1 MIKSILTPTRNRP
14 ANCERFIKSVYSS
27 TKTRKNV
34 EMLFYVDEDD
44 PAIEAYKS
52 LHWHAQKE
60 YEGFKKIEFVFG
72 NPMSVSK
79 SWNILA
85 ERCEGDVL
93 IMGNDDLVYQTDGW
107 DEKLDQE
114 LDQYRADKVY
124 VAWMNDGING
134 EKHCAFP
141 IVSREWYECL
151 GRFTPGCFNF
161 GYNDTWI
168 FEVGTM
174 LERLHY
180 IPFIHAEH
188 LHFSVGKSEMD
199 DTYAHN
205 RTQAKGNLYAK
216 DKILFG
222 KTRAARMDDRD
233 RLRYL
238 IGLGKATKLIPKNID
253 PEFKKD
259 FKFLEVNK
267 LKKEWAS
274 TSHKL
279 KDNPTREQHE
289 QYIKLCDSIKKNGV
303 TYPILV
309 DGSMRVLRG
318 NQRVWYCI
326 DNNIQ
331 MIGAYVIKD
340 SDLDLYIQK
349 TYINKKDYPL

>member
-1 MIKSILTPTRNRP
+1 
-14 ANCERFIKSVYSS
+14 
-27 TKTRKNV
+27 
-34 EMLFYVDEDD
+34 MLFYVDEDD
-44 PAIEAYKS
+44 PAIDAYKS

-60 YEGFKKIEFVFG
+60 YEGFKKIEFAFG

-79 SWNILA
+79 SWNIIA
-85 ERCEGDVL
+85 ERCVGDVL

-151 GRFTPGCFNF
+151 GRFTPGTFHF

-168 FEVGTM
+168 FEVGKM

-180 IPFIHAEH
+180 IPHIKAEH
-188 LHFSVGKSEMD
+188 LHFSTGKSEMD
-199 DTYAHN
+199 DTYARN
-205 RTQAKGNLYAK
+205 RTQQKGNLYAK
-216 DKILFG
+216 DQVLFN

-233 RLRYL
+233 RLRHL
-238 IGLGKATKLIPKNID
+238 IKLGKATKLMPKIID
-253 PEFKKD
+253 PELRKD
-259 FKFLEVNK
+259 FKYMDVSRLG
-267 LKKEWAS
+267 KEWEK
-274 TSHKL
+274 TVHKL
-279 KDNPTREQHE
+279 KENPTQQQTE
-289 QYIKLCDSIKKNGV
+289 QYKKLCESIDKHGM
-303 TYPILV
+303 THPIIV
-309 DGSMRVLRG
+309 DGANRVMRG

-331 MIGAYVIKD
+331 MIGAYYINIQ
-340 SDLDLYIQK
+340 DLDLYIQK
-349 TYINKKDYPL
+349 THINKKDYPL

>member
-14 ANCERFIKSVYSS
+14 ANCERFIKSVYNS

-60 YEGFKKIEFVFG
+60 YEGFKKIEFVFD

-79 SWNILA
+79 SWNIIA
-85 ERCEGDVL
+85 ERCIGDVL

-114 LDQYRADKVY
+114 LNIYKDDNIY
-124 VAWMNDGING
+124 VAWMNDNINF

-141 IVSREWYECL
+141 IVSRQWYECL

-168 FEVGTM
+168 FDVGKM
-174 LERLHY
+174 LDRCHY
-180 IPFIHAEH
+180 IPFIKAEH
-188 LHFSVGKSEMD
+188 LHFSTGKSEMD
-199 DTYAHN
+199 DTYARN
-205 RTQAKGNLYAK
+205 RTQEKGNLYAK
-216 DKILFG
+216 DKVLFN
-222 KTRAARMDDRD
+222 KTRNIRQNDRD

-238 IGLGKATKLIPKNID
+238 IGLGKATKLIPKKID
-253 PEFKKD
+253 LEFRKNFTFID
-259 FKFLEVNK
+259 VNK
-267 LKKEWAS
+267 LKKEWAD
-274 TSHKL
+274 TGHKL
-279 KDNPTREQHE
+279 KENPLPEQTK
-289 QYIKLCDSIKKNGV
+289 QYEKLCESIKKNGM
-303 TYPILV
+303 THPIIV
-309 DGSMRVLRG
+309 AGDMRVLRG

-331 MIGAYVIKD
+331 MIGAYVID
-340 SDLDLYIQK
+340 EGEMDRYIQE
-349 TYINKKDYPL
+349 TYIHKSKYPL

>member
-14 ANCERFIKSVYSS
+14 ANCERFIKSVYNS

-44 PAIEAYKS
+44 PAIDAYKS

-79 SWNILA
+79 SWNIIA
-85 ERCEGDVL
+85 ERCIGDVL

-114 LDQYRADKVY
+114 LDQYRQDKVY

-134 EKHCAFP
+134 ERHCAFP

-180 IPFIHAEH
+180 IPFIKAEH

-205 RTQAKGNLYAK
+205 RTKEKGNLYAK
-216 DKILFG
+216 DQVLFN

-233 RLRYL
+233 RLREL
-238 IGLGKATKLIPKNID
+238 IGIGKATKLMPKTIH

-259 FKFLEVNK
+259 FKFMNVHK
-267 LKKEWAS
+267 LGKEWAA
-274 TSHKL
+274 TAHKL
-279 KDNPTREQHE
+279 KDNPTQQQID
-289 QYIKLCDSIKKNGV
+289 QYKKLCESIKNKGME
-303 TYPILV
+303 YPIIV
-309 DGSMRVLRG
+309 DGASRVLRG

-331 MIGAYVIKD
+331 MIGAYVIND
-340 SDLDLYIQK
+340 QDLDLYIQK
-349 TYINKKDYPL
+349 TYINKNDYPL

>member
-151 GRFTPGCFNF
+151 GRFTPGTFHF

-168 FEVGTM
+168 FEVGKM

-205 RTQAKGNLYAK
+205 RTKEKGNLYAK
-216 DKILFG
+216 DQVLFN